1 MNSEKTNGAMA
12 TISLTQIEFGSMT
25 FVLDNLKKARI
36 KKEYDVSLRQ
46 MKAFLR
52 SMSKIGA
59 IGKLPDDFYVI
70 SINRVLAVQ
79 SFPADVFY
87 DIVIAEV
94 VKNG

>member
-25 FVLDNLKKARI
+25 FVLDNLEKARF
-36 KKEYDVSLRQ
+36 KKEYDTGLRQ

-59 IGKLPDDFYVI
+59 IKELPDDFYII
-70 SINRVLAVQ
+70 SINRALGVQ

-87 DIVIAEV
+87 DIVIAEAV
-94 VKNG
+94 TNG

>member
-12 TISLTQIEFGSMT
+12 TISMTQLEFGSMT
-25 FVLDNLKKARI
+25 FVLDNLEKARI
-36 KKEYDVSLRQ
+36 KKEYDTGLCQ

-52 SMSKIGA
+52 SMSKIGV
-59 IGKLPDDFYVI
+59 IGKLPDDFYII

>member
-1 MNSEKTNGAMA
+1 MNSEKTNGAMG
-12 TISLTQIEFGSMT
+12 TISMTQLEFGSMT
-25 FVLDNLKKARI
+25 FVLDNLEKARI
-36 KKEYDVSLRQ
+36 KKEYDTRLRQ

-59 IGKLPDDFYVI
+59 IKKLPDDFYII
-70 SINRVLAVQ
+70 SINRALGVQ

-94 VKNG
+94 IKNG